1 MTALQDD
8 IFRPDPPTTESMGKS
23 KNKDKPKRVWP
34 KRLFQIIGI
43 AALIAAVVWLTTG
56 LITSKTVT
64 LEKAIT
70 NAGFEN
76 VTIYPADTSKQ
87 TVASA
92 TASYGSCQLRF
103 IIATQELSGGQGT
116 IERLAIVE
124 SDGKLVFDATPTEL
138 SSMERY
144 APCTASS

>member
-8 IFRPDPPTTESMGKS
+8 IHRPDPPSTESVGKS
-23 KNKDKPKRVWP
+23 KNKPKRVWP
-34 KRLFQIIGI
+34 KRLIQVIGI

-56 LITSKTVT
+56 LIASKTVT

-124 SDGKLVFDATPTEL
+124 SDGTLVFDATPTEL